1 MFAICW
7 SLEQKQRGY
16 NMSVKGT
23 KQEIEHL
30 KDELKATYRKNDLR
44 LLKMTLLMVILAVI
58 AALVYGRLQL
68 W

>member
-1 MFAICW
+1 VFAICW

-16 NMSVKGT
+16 NMSVKRT
-23 KQEIEHL
+23 KQEIGHL